1 MEVHARIIN
10 PSLTTTS
17 VEFYSR
23 EVAAE
28 LLVIALK
35 RPPVI
40 VKQQR
45 AVTTAVEL
53 RPQRSHHLHDWY
65 CGNGYSGN
73 GSHGQ
78 GKEEEKR
85 VVVIM
90 GATGTGK
97 SKLSVDLSVMFSGE
111 VVNSDKIQVYR
122 GLDITTNKIPVV
134 ERRGVPHH
142 LLGELD
148 PAAGEL
154 PPVGFRDLAE
164 RAIGDISA
172 RRRVP
177 VLAGGSNSFIHALLS
192 DRYDPRRDPFGPAGA
207 RWRRVTE
214 VEGLRYRCCLLWV
227 HVEAAVLAEHL
238 DRRVDEMVGEGMV
251 EELERYFAAEGKAE
265 RHPGLGKAIGVPE
278 FRGYFT
284 GRGGRTAAAYE
295 AAVAAI
301 KSNTR
306 RLAEEQVRKIERLAE
321 LGWPLRLVNA
331 TNTVA
336 ARLAGEGPAA
346 ATTAPWR
353 RDVAGPSAAAVERFL
368 ENNDWDHRR
377 SRSRHRLTR
386 TRTRAVLPPIK
397 VC

>member
-1 MEVHARIIN
+1 MRILLN
-10 PSLTTTS
+10 GGG
-17 VEFYSR
+17 SR
-23 EVAAE
+23 AI
-28 LLVIALK
+28 LLPRLQ
-35 RPPVI
+35 RPPVN

-78 GKEEEKR
+78 GKEEEQR

-154 PPVGFRDLAE
+154 PPVGFRALAE

-192 DRYDPRRDPFGPAGA
+192 D
-207 RWRRVTE
+207 RVTE

-251 EELERYFAAEGKAE
+251 EELEGYFTAEGKAE

-295 AAVAAI
+295 AAVTAI

-306 RLAEEQVRKIERLAE
+306 RLAEEQVRKIERLAA

-336 ARLAGEGPAA
+336 ARLAGEGAA
-346 ATTAPWR
+346 AATAPWR
-353 RDVAGPSAAAVERFL
+353 RDVAGPSEAAVEQFL
-368 ENNDWDHRR
+368 ENDDWRHR
-377 SRSRHRLTR
+377 RHRLTR
-386 TRTRAVLPPIK
+386 TRTRAVPPPIK